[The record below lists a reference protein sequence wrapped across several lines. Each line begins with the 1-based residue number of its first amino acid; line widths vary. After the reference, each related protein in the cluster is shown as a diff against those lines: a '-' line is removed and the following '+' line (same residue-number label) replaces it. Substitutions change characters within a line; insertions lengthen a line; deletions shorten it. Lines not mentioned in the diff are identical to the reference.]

1 MVYDGPSEERRQI
14 EICFT
19 ANYQALCYFASSLL
33 HDDEASEDVVQD
45 VFCKVIVSGRQFES
59 DGHMRSYLYIAV
71 RNSCINLLRNGGQRS
86 VGLDDDAL
94 SDYRTLDED
103 ADYEMVRTEIIR
115 KISAAIDTLP
125 PRYRE
130 VFELAYVKDARNEEI
145 AELLQI
151 SPNTVRVMKQRAKK
165 QLRALL
171 QDLYPLLFLVVKN
184 LI

>member
-1 MVYDGPSEERRQI
+1 MVNDRPSEERRQI
-14 EICFT
+14 ENCFT
-19 ANYQALCYFASSLL
+19 ANYQALCYFADSLL
-33 HDDEASEDVVQD
+33 HDVEVSEDIVQD
-45 VFCKVIVSGRQFES
+45 VFCKVIGSGRQFES
-59 DGHMRSYLYIAV
+59 EGHMRSYLYIAV
-71 RNSCINLLRNGGQRS
+71 RNSCINLLRSGRLQH
-86 VGLDDDAL
+86 VGLDSASL
-94 SDYRTLDED
+94 SASETLDED
-103 ADYEMVRTEIIR
+103 ADYEMVRAEIIR

-130 VFELAYVKDARNEEI
+130 VFELAYVKNARNEEI
-145 AELLQI
+145 AEQMHI